1 MQSYASSITR
11 ICCPTHE
18 FILNLRSHGQER
30 RFPERQ
36 TYRVQYMTDVGPV
49 FFYRVPSAS
58 QLIATP
64 IYLPFF
70 LSVTVSQVSQSAL
83 HHPSMGKH
91 RLGHFDRY
99 GWANFP
105 ISPEFCHHKW
115 TLVKC
120 ECTTSVSRSQG
131 LFSHDMTCKTVT
143 ELGHVQRS
151 NPKTSKTMK
160 MKTRYCLIAD
170 DRHHIIHTL
179 YNVSFKSTG
188 SHCGKYVSKQY
199 ILWSVTVKMNAAYL
213 SKRHMPHIFPT
224 AKQD

>member
-1 MQSYASSITR
+1 MLPHTWIHFEPTVTWTREAISWATDLQSAIHDRCRTCVFLPCP
-11 ICCPTHE
+11 ICQPVDSHS
-18 FILNLRSHGQER
+18 NLS
-30 RFPERQ
+30 
-36 TYRVQYMTDVGPV
+36 
-49 FFYRVPSAS
+49 
-58 QLIATP
+58 
-64 IYLPFF
+64 PFF

-83 HHPSMGKH
+83 HHPSLGKH
-91 RLGHFDRY
+91 RLGHFDRFV
-99 GWANFP
+99 WANFP